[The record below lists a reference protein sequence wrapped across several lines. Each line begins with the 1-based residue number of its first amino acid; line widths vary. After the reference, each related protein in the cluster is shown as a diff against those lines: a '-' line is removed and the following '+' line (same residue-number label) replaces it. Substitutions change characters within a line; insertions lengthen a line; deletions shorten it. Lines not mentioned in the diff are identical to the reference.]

1 MAGEWRI
8 RHPRETKSDHPVA
21 EAWRELIGRKLAS
34 NVGAVI

>member
-21 EAWRELIGRKLAS
+21 GAWRELIGMGVS
-34 NVGAVI
+34 